1 MKPAQDIYYPPAGL
15 SYTIQETADHTRCL
29 DFRRRAPSYRA
40 FPAGHERILVQCEN
54 SLGYRKKGDYLIFER
69 PL

>member
-1 MKPAQDIYYPPAGL
+1 MKLAQDIYYPPAGL
-15 SYTIQETADHTRCL
+15 QFEVKDWADADTCL
-29 DFRRRAPSYRA
+29 DGRARDPYRPL
-40 FPAGHERILVQCEN
+40 PASHERILVKVEA

>member
-15 SYTIQETADHTRCL
+15 SYTVQETADRTRCL
-29 DFRRRAPSYRA
+29 DLRRRDTKL
-40 FPAGHERILVQCEN
+40 PAGHERILIQVAA

>member
-1 MKPAQDIYYPPAGL
+1 MKPAKDIYYPPAGL
-15 SYTIQETADHTRCL
+15 SYTIEESADHTRCL
-29 DFRRRAPSYRA
+29 DFRRRATKL
-40 FPAGHERILVQCEN
+40 PAHHERILVKVEA

>member
-15 SYTIQETADHTRCL
+15 SYEVL
-29 DFRRRAPSYRA
+29 DRGDDWTTLDGRDRDPYRPL
-40 FPAGHERILVQCEN
+40 PAGHERILVKVTA

-69 PL
+69 PTC

>member
-15 SYTIQETADHTRCL
+15 QFEVKDWADADTCL
-29 DFRRRAPSYRA
+29 DGRPRAKGYQP
-40 FPAGHERILVQCEN
+40 FPAHHERILVKVEA

>member
-15 SYTIQETADHTRCL
+15 SYTVQETADRTRCL
-29 DFRRRAPSYRA
+29 DLRRRDTEL
-40 FPAGHERILVQCEN
+40 PAGHERILVKVEA
-54 SLGYRKKGDYLIFER
+54 SLGYRKKGDLLIFER